1 MSARRHF
8 KCYLK
13 YQRIFFGQKGN
24 ERRLPEDIPA
34 THFATR
40 VDSLCMAEPS
50 ENKHWLNSTVLGVGL
65 TSLFSDWS
73 HEVATAVLPAFLALI
88 GAGPAWL
95 GAIEGV
101 ADGLSGFAKLAAGHF
116 TDRLKRRKP
125 LAVFGYAFTAFAT
138 ASFAFATHAYH
149 VLFARALAWLGRGV
163 RSPAKKALLAANVS
177 PNAYG
182 RAFGLERLMDTVGAI
197 AGPLTALWLLR
208 MTNHN
213 YRNVLLWT
221 LLPGLVAVASFW
233 FLVRERPIASPGKLS
248 FLHGLRALPTVYQRV
263 LLGVG
268 VFGAG
273 DFSHT
278 LLILYASRML
288 APAHGAARAASL
300 AIVLYTVHNVFYAG
314 SAYVSGWISDHIPQ
328 RKLVLAAGYGLAGIT
343 AILLTVAPANLP
355 LLTLIFVLAGLY
367 VGTEEALE
375 DSLAA
380 GLIPGEQHGMAFGT
394 LAAVNAAGDFV
405 SSLVVGFLWS
415 TVSLHAAFLFSAA
428 LFFLG
433 ALLILRLRH

>member
-1 MSARRHF
+1 M
-8 KCYLK
+8 
-13 YQRIFFGQKGN
+13 
-24 ERRLPEDIPA
+24 PELN
-34 THFATR
+34 
-40 VDSLCMAEPS
+40 SK
-50 ENKHWLNSTVLGVGL
+50 KHWLNRTVLGVGL

-73 HEVATAVLPAFLALI
+73 HEIATAVLPAFLALI

-95 GAIEGV
+95 GAIEGIS
-101 ADGLSGFAKLAAGHF
+101 DGLSSFTKLTAGYF

-138 ASFAFATHAYH
+138 ASFAFATQAYH
-149 VLFARALAWLGRGV
+149 VLAGRALAWLGRGV
-163 RSPAKKALLAANVS
+163 RSPAKKALLAADVP

-208 MTNHN
+208 ITDHN
-213 YRNVLLWT
+213 YRRVLLWT

-233 FLVRERPIASPGKLS
+233 ILVRERPIESRKKLS
-248 FLHGLRALPTVYQRV
+248 FFHGLRALPSTFRRF
-263 LLGVG
+263 LFGVG
-268 VFGAG
+268 IFGAG

-288 APAHGAARAASL
+288 APAHGTARAASI
-300 AIVLYTVHNVFYAG
+300 AIILYTIHNVFYAAA
-314 SAYVSGWISDHIPQ
+314 AYISGWISDAIPH
-328 RKLVLAAGYGLAGIT
+328 RKLVLAAGYALAGVT
-343 AILLTVAPANLP
+343 AILLTTAPSKLA
-355 LLTLIFVLAGLY
+355 LLVVIFVLAGIY

-380 GLIPGEQHGMAFGT
+380 ELIPHEQHGMAFGT
-394 LAAVNAAGDFV
+394 LAAVNAAGDFL

-415 TVSLHAAFLFSAA
+415 AVSVRAAFSFSAA

-433 ALLILRLRH
+433 AFLILRLRR